1 MEPITFRHGIIRSY
15 MKGQVSC
22 SNNLIDVVE
31 PTSIL
36 WFIPTGHRTYQLP
49 VSQVSSVVAVSGTK
63 WFLLIIS
70 VLYLVSAAIS
80 SLGAIVNTGITGL
93 LTAIIVIASGIW
105 FVLMCLPTYLVIAT
119 TAGQEARIKFPFFDR
134 DKASE
139 AARQLNQVLS
149 GRMDDTNVRIHTDRV
164 VDAINNK

>member
-15 MKGQVSC
+15 MKGQVSYN
-22 SNNLIDVVE
+22 NNLIEVVE

-36 WFIPTGHRTYQLP
+36 WFIPTGHRSYQLP
-49 VSQVSSVVAVSGTK
+49 VSQVSSIVAVSGTK
-63 WFLLIIS
+63 WFLLVMS
-70 VLYLVSAAIS
+70 VVYLVSAIIS
-80 SLGAIVNTGITGL
+80 AFGAIANAGISGVL
-93 LTAIIVIASGIW
+93 AAIIVIALGVW
-105 FVLMCLPTYLVIAT
+105 FILMCLPSYLVIAT

-134 DKASE
+134 NKAGE
-139 AARQLNQVLS
+139 AARQLNQILS